1 MLAVRRVRL
10 PLALGEVVLLAAAAV
25 RGGEQGQAVGG
36 DLQGGMQGGQG
47 GVLGP
52 RGIGASSWQ
61 GGGWLHGRRRGYWL
75 LPAVSDRVP
84 SVVWLNEQV
93 VCGPVNHEYQ

>member
-1 MLAVRRVRL
+1 VLAVRRVRL

-61 GGGWLHGRRRGYWL
+61 GGGWLHWSPAGL
-75 LPAVSDRVP
+75 LAFAS
-84 SVVWLNEQV
+84 SVRQGAQRCVAK
-93 VCGPVNHEYQ
+93 